1 MSGLSRP
8 RAFVMPES
16 HESSGGFESAA
27 MGWLS
32 ENRGETRF
40 LLFLRCGWRQGA
52 CSQSVNS
59 ATVEM
64 GI

>member
-1 MSGLSRP
+1 
-8 RAFVMPES
+8 MPES

-27 MGWLS
+27 LGWLS

-40 LLFLRCGWRQGA
+40 LLFLRCGWRQCA
-52 CSQSVNS
+52 CSQSANS